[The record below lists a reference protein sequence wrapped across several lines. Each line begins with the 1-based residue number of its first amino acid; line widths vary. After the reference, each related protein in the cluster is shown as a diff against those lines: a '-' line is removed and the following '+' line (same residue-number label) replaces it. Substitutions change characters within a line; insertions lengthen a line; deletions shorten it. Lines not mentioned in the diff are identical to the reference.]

1 MSTHASTETVRC
13 HAGDILERRDRGESC
28 RSIAE
33 DLGVPEHQ
41 IWYLMRLTGYE
52 GRVRA
57 RPVRRKRRR
66 MTLQEIV
73 KHIEEEA
80 DIIEIERS
88 VDGEGWI
95 VSIDDLPGDQCRT
108 IDQAIR
114 SALSRI
120 DR

>member
-1 MSTHASTETVRC
+1 MGTHRSTDAVRYY
-13 HAGDILERRDRGESC
+13 AGDILERRDRGESC
-28 RSIAE
+28 RAIAE

-41 IWYLMRLTGYE
+41 IWYLMRQTGYE

-66 MTLQEIV
+66 MTLQEVI
-73 KHIEEEA
+73 KYIEEAA

-114 SALSRI
+114 SALLRI